1 MNPTMNSARR
11 PDRTVGDAARLQ
23 VWEFALVRRLPW
35 LLVLLPLLPGCGNT
49 WGADSDLHGQT
60 PPWPFDDDDFWSDDD
75 DDDFDEPVCDDY
87 PDPYPNHAIPP
98 GASVREGVLVD
109 LTPAG
114 LQFIETTALHLQ
126 PISIPMEAMN
136 QDLGEYVGCDV
147 SIGISG
153 MVANADVTHLAV
165 DPISHGL
172 ALEIGVLISVN
183 SGGAPF
189 HVEIEADGGLFD
201 MCSLV
206 EQTCDLWIE
215 PMNVSLDMT
224 VWLELVE
231 PGGGQAPYLD
241 AIVSTPSHNLHTAL
255 TEDKIGLDGCF
266 ISTLNDILG
275 FFGTD
280 MVEMLLEQA
289 SGELFDYIEQDLPAM
304 VESGIEG
311 ASDTLTVEETIDL
324 GGTPLQVSI
333 VPSGLVI
340 EPDGIRVMLDGSFDA
355 PQAACMLPHDTYG
368 SPDMDIPAP
377 GADGTAHHHAAAF
390 VSNDLINAALYSVWR
405 GGLLCFEADPAELGI
420 PLDTTLLALLVDEEN
435 RHRLER
441 IWLGEAAPIQIVTIP
456 RNPPI
461 SDPAGPHGLDVEVEN
476 LGLDLVAMTQDRLS
490 RVVGLEI
497 DVGAGVDLQGQ
508 GDGSVIASV
517 ALDTAHFHPHV
528 CHNDL
533 VPDLSGAIEQ
543 NFDSL
548 IATLVE
554 PALAGLL
561 GDITLGPYSFGGLAV
576 SSLDLVPAGPT
587 EEYLAAYVNLGM
599 TGSSISFDMG
609 CGDGASGCGEGCT
622 DMSCDQRGA
631 QKRAT
636 TALTLLGLICL
647 GTIAGL
653 RRLYR

>member
-1 MNPTMNSARR
+1 MNRTVNGVHR
-11 PDRTVGDAARLQ
+11 PDRSGRGAARLQ
-23 VWEFALVRRLPW
+23 VRENALARRLLW
-35 LLVLLPLLPGCGNT
+35 LLLLLPILPGCGNT
-49 WGADSDLHGQT
+49 WGADSDLSGQS
-60 PPWPFDDDDFWSDDD
+60 PPWPFDDDDAMPDDD
-75 DDDFDEPVCDDY
+75 YDEPVCDDY
-87 PDPYPNHAIPP
+87 PDPYPNHAIQP
-98 GASVREGVLVD
+98 GAPVREGLLVD

-114 LQFIETTALHLQ
+114 LQFIETTALHLA
-126 PISIPMEAMN
+126 PISIPMESMN
-136 QDLGEYVGCDV
+136 QDLGENAGCDV

-153 MVANADVTHLAV
+153 MVANADVTHLAI

-172 ALEIGVLISVN
+172 ALEVGVLISVN
-183 SGGAPF
+183 SSGAPF
-189 HVEIEADGGLFD
+189 SVQIDADGGLFD
-201 MCSLV
+201 MCNLV
-206 EQTCDLWIE
+206 DQTCGLWIE

-241 AIVSTPSHNLHTAL
+241 AIVSTPSHNLQTAL
-255 TEDKIGLDGCF
+255 TEDKIGLSGCL
-266 ISTLNDILG
+266 ISTLNDILD

-280 MVEMLLEQA
+280 MVEMLLNEA

-311 ASDTLTVEETIDL
+311 ASDTLSVEETVDL

-340 EPDGIRVMLDGSFDA
+340 EPDGIRVMLDGAFDA
-355 PQAACMLPHDTYG
+355 PQAECMLPYDTYG

-377 GADGTAHHHAAAF
+377 GADGGAHHHAAAF
-390 VSNDLINAALYSVWR
+390 VSDDLINAALYSVWR

-420 PLDTTLLALLVDEEN
+420 PLDTSLLTLLVNEED
-435 RHRLER
+435 RYRLER
-441 IWLGEAAPIQIVTIP
+441 IWLGEAEPVQIVTIP

-461 SDPAGPHGLDVEVEN
+461 NDPAGPHGLDVEVEN

-497 DVGAGVDLQGQ
+497 DVGAGVDLLGL
-508 GDGSVIASV
+508 GDGSVVASV
-517 ALDTAHFHPHV
+517 ALDTDHFHPHV

-533 VPDLSGAIEQ
+533 VPDLSATIEQ

-548 IATLVE
+548 ITTLVE

-561 GDITLGPYSFGGLAV
+561 GDITLGPFGFGGLGVA
-576 SSLDLVPAGPT
+576 SLDLVPAGPT
-587 EEYLAAYVNLGM
+587 GEYLAAYVDLGM
-599 TGSSISFDMG
+599 TGSSINLDMG

-622 DMSCDQRGA
+622 DVSCDQRGA
-631 QKRAT
+631 HGGA
-636 TALTLLGLICL
+636 AAGLVLLGLACL

-653 RRLYR
+653 RRFDR

>member
-1 MNPTMNSARR
+1 VREI
-11 PDRTVGDAARLQ
+11 V
-23 VWEFALVRRLPW
+23 LVRRLSW
-35 LLVLLPLLPGCGNT
+35 LLLLAPFLPGCGNT
-49 WGADSDLHGQT
+49 WGADSDLHGQA
-60 PPWPFDDDDFWSDDD
+60 PPWPFDDDDTAMPGDD
-75 DDDFDEPVCDDY
+75 DDDFDEPVCEDY
-87 PDPYPNHAIPP
+87 PDPYPNHAIQP
-98 GASVREGVLVD
+98 GAPVHDGVLVD

-114 LQFIETTALHLQ
+114 LQFIETTALHLD
-126 PISIPMEAMN
+126 PISIPMESMD
-136 QDLGEYVGCDV
+136 QDLGEYLGCDV

-153 MVANADVTHLAV
+153 MVANADVTHLGI

-172 ALEIGVLISVN
+172 ALEVGVLISVN
-183 SGGAPF
+183 SNGAPF

-206 EQTCDLWIE
+206 DQTCDLWIE

-231 PGGGQAPYLD
+231 PGGGQSPYLD

-255 TEDKIGLDGCF
+255 TEDRIGLNGCI
-266 ISTLNDILG
+266 ISTLNDILN

-280 MVEMLLEQA
+280 MVEMLLDEA

-304 VESGIEG
+304 VEDGIEG
-311 ASDTLTVEETIDL
+311 ASDTLTVQQTIDL
-324 GGTPLQVSI
+324 GGTPLDVSI

-340 EPDGIRVMLDGSFDA
+340 EPDGVRVMLDGSFDA
-355 PQAACMLPHDTYG
+355 PQAACMLPYDTHG

-377 GADGTAHHHAAAF
+377 GADGAAHHHAAAF

-420 PLDTTLLALLVDEEN
+420 PLDTSLLTLLVAEED
-435 RHRLER
+435 RPRLER
-441 IWLGEAAPIQIVTIP
+441 IWLGESQPIQIVTVP
-456 RNPPI
+456 RNPPMN
-461 SDPAGPHGLDVEVEN
+461 DPAGPHGLDVEVEN
-476 LGLDLVAMTQDRLS
+476 LGLDLVAMTQDRMS

-508 GDGSVIASV
+508 ADGSVVATV

-533 VPDLSGAIEQ
+533 VPDLSSDIEQ
-543 NFDSL
+543 NFDGL
-548 IATLVE
+548 ITTLVE

-561 GDITLGPYSFGGLAV
+561 GDITLGPFSFGGLGV
-576 SSLDLVPAGPT
+576 TSLNLVPAGPT
-587 EEYLAAYVNLGM
+587 EEFLAAYVNLGM

-609 CGDGASGCGEGCT
+609 CGDGAGGCGEGCT

-631 QKRAT
+631 HGGAAT
-636 TALTLLGLICL
+636 GLALLMLACL

-653 RRLYR
+653 RRSR